1 MRDKEQSPPNHINT
15 TGQEILFGPFVEQL
29 LPLLKGL
36 PEKMKALCKWL
47 RIATSPKV
55 ILFLFLIFILCIW
68 GSYIFFMKASPE
80 WFIGI
85 LPENFVSS
93 GAAGAAKDI
102 NYAELGD
109 SYGFINTLF
118 AGFAVIGV
126 VFTLWQQS
134 KNIKLQAKSIEQQS
148 TSIQLQQASIIAQIN
163 AANEQSK
170 VNNAQI
176 KATWMQDAMML
187 ISHLSGEIQK
197 LSISYTCE
205 DGITINT
212 KRGIEVVKLMFELS
226 CLICVFKLASSL
238 ARKRGIDSSSC
249 DFYFWEVKS
258 TFNDCLFELKHFMT
272 IRKYVIKR
280 IFTYAELSTQEKEQL
295 LFTLPLEE
303 TKEIILLRALM
314 IEPISSD
321 SSNEHNEL
329 SSLGI
334 TDQAVK
340 ERARL
345 VLVKNT
351 SSCLGEI
358 KRNVLKKQRQF
369 ANYSPT
375 EYEQIIMNMYSEL
388 QNPDNQTEFQ
398 DIANQLIEEGMEMFL

>member
-1 MRDKEQSPPNHINT
+1 MRDKEQSPPNHFNT

-36 PEKMKALCKWL
+36 PEKMKELCKWL

-187 ISHLSGEIQK
+187 ISHLSGEVQK

-205 DGITINT
+205 DGVTINT

-238 ARKRGIDSSSC
+238 ARKRGINSSSY
-249 DFYFWEVKS
+249 DFYFWEVKNS
-258 TFNDCLFELKHFMT
+258 FNNCLFELKHFMT
-272 IRKYVIKR
+272 IRKYVINR
-280 IFTYAELSTQEKEQL
+280 ILSYNELTKIEKEQL
-295 LFTLPLEE
+295 LFTLPLES
-303 TKEIILLRALM
+303 TKEIILLRALKFDPT
-314 IEPISSD
+314 IND
-321 SSNEHNEL
+321 SQDYNEL
-329 SSLGI
+329 SPLGI
-334 TDQAVK
+334 SDNEVK
-340 ERARL
+340 ERAHF
-345 VLVKNT
+345 VLVKNI
-351 SSCLGEI
+351 SYCLGKI
-358 KRNVLKKQRQF
+358 ISNVLKKQRHF
-369 ANYSPT
+369 SNYRLS
-375 EYEQIIMNMYSEL
+375 EYEQIITDMNTTL
-388 QNPDNQTEFQ
+388 QNPDNQKELQ
-398 DIANQLIEEGMEMFL
+398 DIANQLIDEGMEMSL